1 MSNSNGPT
9 TRSSYAETTPSGSN
23 SAAMS
28 FTTELDQDKF
38 FELSSIN
45 SNKNNKPIG
54 TINYT
59 DSRSNGNSSELLQQR
74 FINPLKKKV
83 VTKVLNIDSR
93 FRDNYYTTTSTDFN
107 IKLPLSFEKVT
118 QMELMHIEL
127 PLTFYA
133 ITKEKGNNYFWIKMI
148 PFSTSGITSDIIFQ
162 VEFEDGNYTSSQ
174 IAQYMEQQIMIYIP
188 DTITSDDSSFN
199 VTIDSYTNKLS
210 LELNQTATSFSG
222 FEINF
227 SCPYMEDEIY
237 NSASD
242 SELASCYNTGGSSS
256 LQLKLGWALG
266 FRFSKY
272 SASTFATGEAPYEN
286 PLPRYLYLAIDDY
299 NNNVNNCIFS
309 AFNSSILNKNILAK
323 LGYYG
328 SSFDIY
334 KVYKVDDGQ
343 HYRTYFGPV
352 TIRKISIKV
361 IDEYGRQVDLNNMD
375 FSFGLALTC
384 LYD

>member
-1 MSNSNGPT
+1 MSDSNGAAT
-9 TRSSYAETTPSGSN
+9 IPSGSN
-23 SAAMS
+23 GAAMS
-28 FTTELDQDKF
+28 FASS
-38 FELSSIN
+38 SSIN
-45 SNKNNKPIG
+45 AGVSSGQSIG

-59 DSRSNGNSSELLQQR
+59 DSRSNGNSSDLSQQR
-74 FINPLKKKV
+74 FINPLKKKE

-93 FRDNYYTTTSTDFN
+93 FRDNYYTTTSTEYN

-162 VEFEDGNYTSSQ
+162 VEFEDGNYTTSQ
-174 IAQYMEQQIMIYIP
+174 IAQYMEQQILIYIP
-188 DTITSDDSSFN
+188 DTVTSDTSFN

-210 LELNQTATSFSG
+210 LELNQTATTFSS

-237 NSASD
+237 SSASD
-242 SELASCYNTGGSSS
+242 AELASYYNASDGSS

-352 TIRKISIKV
+352 TIRKLSIKV